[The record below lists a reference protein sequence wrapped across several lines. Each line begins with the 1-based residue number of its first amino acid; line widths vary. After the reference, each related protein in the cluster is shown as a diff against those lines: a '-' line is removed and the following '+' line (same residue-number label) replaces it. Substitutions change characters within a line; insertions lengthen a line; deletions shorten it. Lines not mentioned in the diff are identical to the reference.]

1 MAANEAPTGQQPAR
15 CHQQRHGILPVCA
28 PELCSATLPPTPVP
42 LLEVNPRKFSDPDSW
57 DCSRIGGWGL
67 GHLWG
72 SDHKKGECPSL
83 TVGVEWRTEWRLP
96 GELVQWWTQRPQA
109 WAQVALTHVLAHHTW
124 GLRQPPHVGWLAS
137 RFHLGHCTHYQL
149 AGSTE
154 VSASQ
159 ELSPESRQVRE

>member
-72 SDHKKGECPSL
+72 SDRKKGECPSL
-83 TVGVEWRTEWRLP
+83 TDGVEWRTEWRLP

-124 GLRQPPHVGWLAS
+124 GLRQPPHVVHSGDWP
-137 RFHLGHCTHYQL
+137 
-149 AGSTE
+149 AGFTWGTAPTTSW
-154 VSASQ
+154 Q
-159 ELSPESRQVRE
+159 EAQKSVLPRSFLQKADR